1 MVSDVEED
9 NDGVDVAGSGAMGE
23 AIPDKMAMSW
33 QEELERVL
41 SPRTPDSDRQVLLRD
56 LFGRGPEI
64 ADEVQKAVVA
74 GELESLIPD
83 DGETKEL
90 LDDMD
95 NVRRQVLDDILPEAT
110 TLLSDPTRA
119 AEELQRGAADAATL
133 AQDVAQAA
141 PGAVAAF
148 TSLLS
153 DPERAVA
160 LVQKEARNLVSRTP
174 EGLEMPAYS
183 VVSSGAGY
191 ELREYLPCS
200 VATVEVAAPLAG
212 SGMGDTGGG
221 GGSKNLSGGALAA
234 YNSLV
239 AYFLGANAQNS
250 IMELTAPVRMDEA
263 NGATSGGAATMSLM
277 VPTALSVSDA
287 PAPTNL
293 AVSLRQRG
301 AEMVAVASFSGI
313 ATPGEVRRALAR
325 LREALDAAGVQE
337 ADEGTYALLQYNPP
351 FTLPWLRRNEVTVPI
366 AVAGGGGGATPPEAE
381 LAVEDSGKPAG
392 EVADCADEEECGLP
406 SD

>member
-1 MVSDVEED
+1 MVSDVEEE
-9 NDGVDVAGSGAMGE
+9 DGDVDVAASGAMGE
-23 AIPDKMAMSW
+23 ANPDKMAMTW

-41 SPRTPDSDRQVLLRD
+41 SPSTPDSDRQVLLRD
-56 LFGRGPEI
+56 LLGRGSEI
-64 ADEVQKAVVA
+64 ADEVQKAVAA
-74 GELESLIPD
+74 GELESLIPE

-183 VVSSGAGY
+183 VRSSGAGY
-191 ELREYLPCS
+191 EVREYLPCS
-200 VATVEVAAPLAG
+200 VAAVEVAAPPTG
-212 SGMGDTGGG
+212 SGMGDTGV
-221 GGSKNLSGGALAA
+221 GGSSSNLSGGALAA

-239 AYFLGANAQNS
+239 AYFLGANAQSS

-263 NGATSGGAATMSLM
+263 NGASGGGAPTIMSMM
-277 VPTALSVSDA
+277 VPTTFSVSDA
-287 PAPTNL
+287 PSPTNL
-293 AVSLRQRG
+293 AVSLRERS
-301 AEMVAVASFSGI
+301 AETVAVTSFSGI
-313 ATPGEVRRALAR
+313 ATPGEVRRALGR
-325 LREALDAAGVQE
+325 LREALDFAGVQE
-337 ADEGTYALLQYNPP
+337 GDDGTYALLQYNPP
-351 FTLPWLRRNEVTVPI
+351 FTLPWLRRNEVAVPV
-366 AVAGGGGGATPPEAE
+366 AVAGGGDGGIAAPEAE
-381 LAVEDSGKPAG
+381 AEQLPV
-392 EVADCADEEECGLP
+392 EVADCADEEECGMP